1 MYFRRA
7 RALGVLPL
15 SATRNPCPAI
25 VAAPLYSAL
34 ALLLPPRRGAPRF
47 SQRNAIV
54 APSLLGG
61 GSVLR
66 TDCHVCC
73 QIGTVKANQGGA
85 FAPGRVELSAKLRR
99 RLQQLERAAE
109 AGNAGAAG
117 EARLLRAYLDDED
130 QATRKRQDD
139 RVKVLIG
146 AYTASELAAGRRPS
160 LDDPSALLA
169 ALDGWL
175 VRPAERLA
183 VLGSDG
189 TGSPALR
196 RVLGR

>member
-1 MYFRRA
+1 
-7 RALGVLPL
+7 
-15 SATRNPCPAI
+15 
-25 VAAPLYSAL
+25 
-34 ALLLPPRRGAPRF
+34 
-47 SQRNAIV
+47 
-54 APSLLGG
+54 
-61 GSVLR
+61 
-66 TDCHVCC
+66 
-73 QIGTVKANQGGA
+73 
-85 FAPGRVELSAKLRR
+85 LSAKLRR

-109 AGNAGAAG
+109 AGNPGAAG
-117 EARLLRAYLDDED
+117 EARLLRAYLDDEE
-130 QATRKRQDD
+130 QAARKRQDD

-196 RVLGR
+196 RVLGRWG